1 MSSYTGQG
9 GLAAVIGNGIPA
21 EGIRHMNTTSLLSG
35 RQIAVVGAG
44 LVGTLC
50 AVYLARHGAAVT
62 FVEKRPDL
70 RRADIP
76 GGRSIA
82 MSLSDRGFRALRG
95 LGLEDL
101 VRAGTKPKTRRCVHL
116 PEGGVQ
122 VQEYGKDGQALWT
135 VNRKQL
141 NCALLD
147 AAQEA
152 GVDLRFETVCESVD
166 TARPALVLRDLRTDT
181 AATEA
186 FDHVIGADGMFS
198 QVRADLS
205 RAGDLAES
213 VTTIAYGY
221 FELVIPATADGGF
234 KLDNDCVHI
243 WPRPEGLFVAL
254 PNLNG
259 TFTGTLFYA
268 KDGDNLFRADR
279 SADERAAGFAAAFP
293 EVAELSPDYAAIL
306 AANPPSDIS
315 TVNCT
320 PWHAGDRVCLIGD
333 ACHAIV
339 PFYAMGMNTGFEDCT
354 VFDELITEMGGDL
367 GAVFAA
373 FSARRKPCTDAISE
387 LSLRNFLSIGRSAD
401 PRYHERWLLER
412 RIWERFPERW
422 TPLYAMIHFSL
433 RPLDEVIR
441 AAERQ
446 RAVLDRLMAEIHGP
460 EGHER
465 ICLDTVVAPLLEATG

>member
-1 MSSYTGQG
+1 MAGVNDNAIA
-9 GLAAVIGNGIPA
+9 L
-21 EGIRHMNTTSLLSG
+21 EGIHTMTTTTLLSG
-35 RQIAVVGAG
+35 RRIAVVGAG

-50 AVYLARHGAAVT
+50 AVHLARHGADVT
-62 FVEKRPDL
+62 FIEKRPDL

-82 MSLSDRGFRALRG
+82 MSLSDRGFRALRT
-95 LGLEDL
+95 LGLEDR

-116 PEGGVQ
+116 PEGGIQ

-135 VNRKQL
+135 VNRKEL
-141 NCALLD
+141 NCTLLE
-147 AAQEA
+147 AAAAA
-152 GVDLRFETVCESVD
+152 GVRLRFETACESVD
-166 TARPALVLRDLRTDT
+166 TGRPALVLRDLATGGAT
-181 AATEA
+181 TEA

-205 RAGDLAES
+205 RAGALAES

-221 FELVIPATADGGF
+221 FELVVPAAAGGGF
-234 KLDNDCVHI
+234 KLDSDCVHI

-268 KDGDNLFRADR
+268 KDGDNLFRGDR
-279 SADERAAGFAAAFP
+279 SAAERAAGFAAAFP
-293 EVAELSPDYAAIL
+293 EVAELSPGYAAML

-320 PWHAGDRVCLIGD
+320 PWHAGDRICLIGD

-354 VFDELITEMGGDL
+354 VLDGLIEEMGGDL

-373 FSARRKPCTDAISE
+373 FSAQRKPCTDAISA

-446 RAVLDRLMAEIHGP
+446 RVVLDRLMAEIHGP
-460 EGHER
+460 EGHEQV
-465 ICLDTVVAPLLEATG
+465 CLETVVAPLLAEAG